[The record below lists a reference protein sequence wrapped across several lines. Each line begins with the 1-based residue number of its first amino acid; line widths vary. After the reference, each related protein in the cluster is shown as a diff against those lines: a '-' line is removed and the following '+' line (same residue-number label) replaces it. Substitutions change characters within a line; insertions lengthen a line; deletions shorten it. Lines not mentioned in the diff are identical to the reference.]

1 MEKIKKI
8 IAAIL
13 ITAITFT
20 GADVSTV
27 KASVLSSGKLNSAG
41 TINWEI
47 TSDGV
52 LTMSGS
58 GTPKSYSSAADLP
71 WNAYREKIKKVQIN
85 TDTTGV
91 KNMSFWFSGCKNL
104 TYINRFPDN
113 VENIKYK

>member
-1 MEKIKKI
+1 MEKVKKI
-8 IAAIL
+8 IAVIL

-20 GADVSTV
+20 GVDVSTV

-52 LTMSGS
+52 LTISGS

-71 WNAYREKIKKVQIN
+71 WNAYREKML
-85 TDTTGV
+85 G
-91 KNMSFWFSGCKNL
+91 
-104 TYINRFPDN
+104 
-113 VENIKYK
+113 